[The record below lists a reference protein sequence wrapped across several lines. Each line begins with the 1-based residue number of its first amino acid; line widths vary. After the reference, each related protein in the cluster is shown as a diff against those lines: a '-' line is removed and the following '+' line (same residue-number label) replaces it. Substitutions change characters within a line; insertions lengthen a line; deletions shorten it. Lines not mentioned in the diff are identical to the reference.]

1 MFWEIVAA
9 LLFVFVGLPLA
20 VAALLNLPLLF
31 FALWAAVMVTWD
43 ILVAKV
49 LKVFQ

>member
-20 VAALLNLPLLF
+20 VAALMNLPFLLA
-31 FALWAAVMVTWD
+31 ALYATVMVAWD
-43 ILVAKV
+43 WLVAKV
-49 LKVFQ
+49 SK